1 MFMQRVCSCK
11 LCFSHSVHF
20 WVNKRKRA
28 EFDSFKESRLKYR
41 TLKYSNNSFYMRKNM
56 GKARLNLIIKG
67 ITLLNLF

>member
-28 EFDSFKESRLKYR
+28 EFDSFKESRLIYK
-41 TLKYSNNSFYMRKNM
+41 NNNFYMWKNM
-56 GKARLNLIIKG
+56 DKTRLNLIIKG